1 MISINE
7 LGKSHGA
14 QILFHD
20 FSLQLGMGNR
30 YGVVGANGSGKSTI
44 LRILAG
50 EEEASAGE
58 LNVPKKARIGWL
70 RQDQYAYDDVRILD
84 VVMMGNPELYEAL
97 VEKEALLANA
107 HVEFDG
113 DRYAE
118 LEDVV
123 MRHDGYSAE
132 SRAAEILEG
141 LNIPAAKHLDPMSV
155 LSGGFKL
162 RVLLAQ
168 VLAGDPD
175 VLLLDEPT
183 NHLDILSIRWLEKFL
198 TGYRGCAMVVS
209 HDRKFL
215 NAVCTH
221 ILDVDYQQ
229 VTLYRGNYDLFEQL
243 KVEERDRK
251 EAEIGKRE
259 AEIAHHK
266 KFIDKFKAKAT
277 KARQANSKA
286 KRMMKIVIETLPM
299 SSRRYP
305 RFNFKQCRA
314 SGKEVLTL
322 KEVAKSYG
330 PQVVLE
336 DVSLTIDRG
345 DRVAIIGPNGIGKS
359 TLLKIALGLIDADG
373 GEVEWGYETHSGY
386 FSQDHE
392 DLRAGENDTALS
404 WLWDFAAE
412 QGAGWVRGKLAEV
425 LFDQHDVDKKVR
437 HLSGGES
444 SRLVFAKLGVL
455 QPNVLVLDEPT
466 NHLDLEGIEALA
478 DGLKEYEGTMLFV
491 SHNRWFVREVATRI
505 LEIRPDGIED
515 YRGTYDE
522 YLRHCG
528 DDHLE

>member
-1 MISINE
+1 MISIND

-14 QILFHD
+14 QVLFNG
-20 FSLQLGMGNR
+20 FSLQLGMGHR

-58 LNVPKKARIGWL
+58 MNVPKKARIGWL
-70 RQDQYAYDDVRILD
+70 KQDQYAYDEVSILN
-84 VVMMGNPELYEAL
+84 VVMMGNEELYAAI
-97 VEKEALLANA
+97 VEKDALLANA
-107 HVEFDG
+107 HLEFDG

-118 LEDVV
+118 LEDIV
-123 MRHDGYSAE
+123 MRHDGYAAE

-141 LNIPAAKHLDPMSV
+141 LNIPESKHREPMSV

-198 TGYRGCAMVVS
+198 TSYRGCAMVVS

-215 NAVCTH
+215 NGVCTH
-221 ILDVDYQQ
+221 ILDVDYEV
-229 VTLYRGNYDLFEQL
+229 VTLYRGDYDTFEVM
-243 KVEERDRK
+243 KAEERGRREGEND
-251 EAEIGKRE
+251 KRE
-259 AEIAHHK
+259 QEIAHHK
-266 KFIDKFKAKAT
+266 KFIDKFKAKAS

-286 KRMMKIVIETLPM
+286 KRMAKIVIETLAQ

-305 RFNFKQCRA
+305 NFKFEQCRA
-314 SGKEVLTL
+314 SGKEVLSVKHVRKAYDEL
-322 KEVAKSYG
+322 
-330 PQVVLE
+330 VVLD
-336 DVSLTIDRG
+336 DVSMTIDRG
-345 DRVAIIGPNGIGKS
+345 DRVAVIGPNGIGKS
-359 TLLKIALGLIDADG
+359 TLLKIALGIIDADD
-373 GEVEWGYETHSGY
+373 GEVEWGYETHPGY

-392 DLRAGENDTALS
+392 DLRAGENDTVLS
-404 WLWDFAAE
+404 WLWDFKSE
-412 QGAGWVRGKLAEV
+412 QGAGWVRGRLAEV
-425 LFDQHDVDKKVR
+425 LFDQHDVEKKVR

-444 SRLVFAKLGVL
+444 SRLVFAKLGVT
-455 QPNVLVLDEPT
+455 QPNVMVLDEPT
-466 NHLDLEGIEALA
+466 NHLDMEGIEALA
-478 DGLKEYEGTMLFV
+478 DGLKRYDGTMVFV
-491 SHNRWFVREVATRI
+491 SHNRWFVRQVATRI
-505 LEIRPDGIED
+505 LEIRPDGLHD

-522 YLRHCG
+522 YLQHCG

>member
-14 QILFHD
+14 QILFND

-30 YGVVGANGSGKSTI
+30 YGIVGANGSGKSTI

-58 LNVPKKARIGWL
+58 INIPKKAKVGWL
-70 RQDQYAYDDVRILD
+70 KQDQYKYDDERILD
-84 VVMMGNPELYEAL
+84 VVLMGNRELYEAMK
-97 VEKEALLANA
+97 EKEELLANA

-113 DRYAE
+113 DRYSE
-118 LEDVV
+118 LEDIV

-141 LNIPAAKHLDPMSV
+141 LNILEDKHLEPMSV

-183 NHLDILSIRWLEKFL
+183 NHLDILSIRWLERFL
-198 TGYRGCAMVVS
+198 TGYKGCALVVS

-215 NAVCTH
+215 NGVCTH
-221 ILDVDYQQ
+221 MLDVDYQR
-229 VTLYRGNYDLFEQL
+229 VTLYRGNYDAFERL
-243 KVEERDRK
+243 KVEERGRM
-251 EAEIGKRE
+251 EAEIEKRKD
-259 AEIAHHK
+259 EIADHK
-266 KFIDKFKAKAT
+266 KWIEKYKAKPT
-277 KARQANSKA
+277 KARQANSKV
-286 KRMMKIVIETLPM
+286 KRMKKIVIDELPP
-299 SSRRYP
+299 SSRRFP
-305 RFNFKQCRA
+305 KFKFKQRRA
-314 SGKEVLTL
+314 TGKEVLAVRHVS
-322 KEVAKSYG
+322 KAYG
-330 PQVVLE
+330 DQQVLS
-336 DVSLTIDRG
+336 DVSLSVERG
-345 DRVAIIGPNGIGKS
+345 DRAAIIGPNGIGKS
-359 TLLKIALGLIDADG
+359 TLLKIALGVIDADG
-373 GEVEWGYETHSGY
+373 GEVEWGYETHPGY

-392 DLRAGENDTALS
+392 DLRAGDNDTVLS
-404 WLWDFAAE
+404 WLWDHIRDS
-412 QGAGWVRGKLAEV
+412 GPGLVRGKLAEV
-425 LFDQHDVDKKVR
+425 LFDQHDVEKKVK

-444 SRLVFAKLGVL
+444 SRLVFSKLVVTE
-455 QPNVLVLDEPT
+455 PNVLVLDEPT

-478 DGLKEYEGTMLFV
+478 DGLKAYEGSMLFV
-491 SHNRWFVREVATRI
+491 SHNRWFVREVATRVI
-505 LEIRPDGIED
+505 EIRPDGIED

-522 YLRHCG
+522 YLRYCG